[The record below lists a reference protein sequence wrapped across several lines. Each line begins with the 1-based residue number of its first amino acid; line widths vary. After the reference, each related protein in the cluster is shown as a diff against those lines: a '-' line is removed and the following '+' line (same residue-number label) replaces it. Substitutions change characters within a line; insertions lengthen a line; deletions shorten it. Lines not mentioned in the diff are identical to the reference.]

1 MFLESHVKTQVS
13 NQGAYY
19 LAKGYAPAQCRQGQ
33 VIEVP
38 LVDLPL
44 SSNAPIK
51 CACDVCGNEFTRKFQ
66 RLSCTAVHRC
76 HPCIR
81 IINRSIIDYKA
92 IARNRRD
99 YNGENHPRW
108 NPNKSEFKAYG
119 NKVRW
124 LSEKTYRLHKL
135 DINPSN
141 LPRTRCGV
149 SGGYQLDHIVSIKR
163 AFEQKWLPEQC
174 AMVTNLQMLPWKT
187 NRTKFV

>member
-1 MFLESHVKTQVS
+1 MFLESHVKTQIT

-19 LAKGYAPAQCRQGQ
+19 LSKGYAPEMCKQGSSLDVAIADLAPNSNKQIRCQCDRCGGQ
-33 VIEVP
+33 F
-38 LVDLPL
+38 
-44 SSNAPIK
+44 SR
-51 CACDVCGNEFTRKFQ
+51 TYQ
-66 RLSCTAVHRC
+66 RLHIKPEHLCYQCDRKYVG
-76 HPCIR
+76 
-81 IINRSIIDYKA
+81 SIIDYKA